1 MTGPAHG
8 TGPGPREEAARPARE
23 RPHVTENDRD
33 APVQDQSAS
42 PDDVPALGANAHG
55 HDRQRTDQQP
65 RDDASMYDGRPG
77 EDKDRDETE
86 MP

>member
-1 MTGPAHG
+1 MTAPGQG
-8 TGPGPREEAARPARE
+8 TGPGPREEVPVTPRE
-23 RPHVTENDRD
+23 EPHVTENDRGM
-33 APVQDQSAS
+33 PVQHQTQS

-55 HDRQRTDQQP
+55 RDKQPTDAQP

-77 EDKDRDETE
+77 EDKDREPTD